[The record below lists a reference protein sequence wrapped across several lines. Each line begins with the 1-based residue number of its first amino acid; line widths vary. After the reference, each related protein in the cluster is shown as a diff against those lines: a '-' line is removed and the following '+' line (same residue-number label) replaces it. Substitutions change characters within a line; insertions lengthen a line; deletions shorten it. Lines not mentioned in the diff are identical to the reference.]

1 MEDFYN
7 ESAKCLAGTSKID
20 NPLTPINTYKFGE
33 YFMKCTGR
41 LNSTLRI
48 GEGSP
53 HDRPF
58 LPVVRHT
65 IGYRQ
70 NRGFQTNSHYADR
83 HLAYSILHPEH
94 IELVCKQKRRN
105 AIRDFWNLKSDFIVR
120 FHNMKVAAMQFV
132 DPIISV
138 GDVIVLGEKKPTN
151 SKYAYK
157 DVGYILNNSRSISRD
172 NVSISIREYT
182 DAFGSYEDRMSSIHM
197 KASKRSFQ
205 EMGRLDITGQI
216 SENDNRINMFRL
228 SIEGNT
234 YPSLEL
240 YDTKFDGIDFKGLI
254 AYISNEYSK
263 FNDDFNAGLDSLRDK
278 YLAEYVL
285 SEICDSNTAI

>member
-1 MEDFYN
+1 
-7 ESAKCLAGTSKID
+7 
-20 NPLTPINTYKFGE
+20 
-33 YFMKCTGR
+33 
-41 LNSTLRI
+41 
-48 GEGSP
+48 
-53 HDRPF
+53 
-58 LPVVRHT
+58 
-65 IGYRQ
+65 
-70 NRGFQTNSHYADR
+70 
-83 HLAYSILHPEH
+83 
-94 IELVCKQKRRN
+94 
-105 AIRDFWNLKSDFIVR
+105 
-120 FHNMKVAAMQFV
+120 
-132 DPIISV
+132 
-138 GDVIVLGEKKPTN
+138 
-151 SKYAYK
+151 
-157 DVGYILNNSRSISRD
+157 
-172 NVSISIREYT
+172 
-182 DAFGSYEDRMSSIHM
+182 M